1 MSVVSVEVI
10 DAVQRSLEKEGL
22 LQSIRAQLRS
32 SVMKILTADP
42 SSNYIHPQIQ
52 FAANSKGRA
61 ALVLIRDFMLQL
73 NLKQSLAV
81 FDVES
86 GVEVSSLDIIT
97 LVLLV

>member
-1 MSVVSVEVI
+1 MALVTTEVV

-42 SSNYIHPQIQ
+42 SSNYVHPQIQ
-52 FAANSKGRA
+52 YAANSNGRA
-61 ALVLIRDFMLQL
+61 TLVLVRELLLQL

-81 FDVES
+81 FDAES
-86 GVEVSSLDIIT
+86 GVEVSVKS
-97 LVLLV
+97 